1 MLISGMAGI
10 WGSSR
15 VGLRIKS
22 GKQKVVEDKGNGN
35 KLFSYRYIYQL
46 FTQ

>member
-10 WGSSR
+10 GGSSR

-35 KLFSYRYIYQL
+35 KLFSYRYIYRL